1 MGNVV
6 LERLKTLV
14 ASLQEARQRCTET
27 MVEALRE
34 ELRLEFPSL
43 KAQLDQN
50 PDSWERRKGYRALAV
65 LEQLLTAPPPDVY
78 SMSTGEGV
86 KTENVLLK
94 KQP

>member
-6 LERLKTLV
+6 LERLETLV
-14 ASLQEARQRCTET
+14 KSLQEARQRCTET

-65 LEQLLTAPPPDVY
+65 LEQLLTTPPPDVY
-78 SMSTGEGV
+78 SMSTSKEVG
-86 KTENVLLK
+86 TDVLLE
-94 KQP
+94 KQS